1 MHKRNTLL
9 RLLAAAATL
18 ACAGPALAQA
28 TPGWPNGPVRLI
40 TPTPVG
46 VGADAFARLYADRLA
61 KLLSAPV
68 VVENRPGASSTLATD
83 AVAKSPANGQ
93 VFLFSTSL
101 PITTV
106 PHLMAKLPYNPE
118 KDLVPVAALFRGGS
132 FIVASPSFSGKSLK
146 DLVSIAKA
154 KPGSIN
160 YATYGLASTANL
172 GMELLQ
178 DAAGIEMVQIA
189 YKQSA
194 MPDLMGGQLDVG
206 WEPASSALPNVRSG
220 KLRALAYTGD
230 KRSPTLPDV
239 PTLSEIYP
247 GLELFTTI
255 AVWAPAGTPAPV
267 LERMRKAFEAAS
279 KDPQVVSAL
288 HETGN
293 EVLSIT
299 PAQMQANL
307 ARESQSMERLIKA
320 KKIAIN

>member
-1 MHKRNTLL
+1 MHKRNTVL
-9 RLLAAAATL
+9 RLLAAAAAL

-132 FIVASPSFSGKSLK
+132 FIVASPSFGGKSLK

-160 YATYGLASTANL
+160 YATYGPASTANL

>member
-1 MHKRNTLL
+1 MHKRNLL
-9 RLLAAAATL
+9 LGALAATAL
-18 ACAGPALAQA
+18 ACTGQAHAQS
-28 TPGWPNGPVRLI
+28 TPGWPSGPVRLI

-46 VGADAFARLYADRLA
+46 VGADAFARLYADRLS
-61 KLLSAPV
+61 KLLSAAV
-68 VVENRPGASSTLATD
+68 VVENRPGASSTLAAD
-83 AVAKSPANGQ
+83 AVAKSSPNGQ
-93 VFLFSTSL
+93 TFLFSTSL
-101 PITTV
+101 PVTTV
-106 PHLMAKLPYNPE
+106 PHLMAKLPYNPD

-132 FIVASPSFSGKSLK
+132 FIVASQAFTGKSLK
-146 DLVSIAKA
+146 DLVAIAKA

-160 YATYGLASTANL
+160 YATYGPASTANL

-194 MPDLMGGQLDVG
+194 MPDLMSGQLDVG
-206 WEPASSALPNVRSG
+206 WEPASSALPNIRAG

-230 KRSPTLPDV
+230 KRSPALPDV
-239 PTLSEIYP
+239 PTLSELYP

-267 LERMRKAFEAAS
+267 LERLRKAFEAAS
-279 KDPQVVSAL
+279 RDAQVMTAL
-288 HETGN
+288 QETGN
-293 EVLSIT
+293 EVLQIT

-307 ARESQSMERLIKA
+307 VRESQSMERLIKA

>member
-18 ACAGPALAQA
+18 VCAGPALAQA

-160 YATYGLASTANL
+160 YATYGPASTANL

>member
-18 ACAGPALAQA
+18 ACAGQVHAQA

-132 FIVASPSFSGKSLK
+132 FIVASPAFSGKSLK

-160 YATYGLASTANL
+160 YATYGPASTANL

-239 PTLSEIYP
+239 PALSEIYP